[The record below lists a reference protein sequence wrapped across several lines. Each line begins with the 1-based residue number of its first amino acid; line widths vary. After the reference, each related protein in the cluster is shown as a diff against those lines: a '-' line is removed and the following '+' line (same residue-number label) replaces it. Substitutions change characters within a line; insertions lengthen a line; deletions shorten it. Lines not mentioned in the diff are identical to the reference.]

1 MNSRRVFVAQNGSYH
16 NSGISR
22 IDGILRERAF
32 FSPDRVVQKS
42 GAFCHHVAM
51 RKTLVY
57 VPIALSLVV
66 LGAHFM
72 RYGNTIAVLGLA
84 GLIALLMVR
93 QPWVAR
99 LMQVVLIL
107 GALEWVRTLYE
118 LAQVRAALGQ
128 PYTRMVVI
136 LGVVAA
142 VTFCSA
148 LLFQSPTL
156 KGIYLHRNT
165 KQ

>member
-1 MNSRRVFVAQNGSYH
+1 MKKVL
-16 NSGISR
+16 I
-22 IDGILRERAF
+22 
-32 FSPDRVVQKS
+32 
-42 GAFCHHVAM
+42 
-51 RKTLVY
+51 Y
-57 VPIALSLVV
+57 VPVVLSFVI

-72 RYGNTIAVLGLA
+72 RYGNSIGILGSLA
-84 GLIALLMVR
+84 LIALLIVR

-118 LAQVRAALGQ
+118 LVQVRAANGQ
-128 PYTRMVVI
+128 PFIRMMVI

-148 LLFQSPTL
+148 LLFQSPAL
-156 KGIYLHRNT
+156 KKIYRLDRR
-165 KQ
+165 